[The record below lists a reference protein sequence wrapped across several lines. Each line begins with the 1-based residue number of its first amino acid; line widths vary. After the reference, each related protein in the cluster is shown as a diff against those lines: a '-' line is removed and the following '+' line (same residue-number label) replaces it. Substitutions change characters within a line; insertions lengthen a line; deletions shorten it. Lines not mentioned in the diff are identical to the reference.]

1 MEFNYANILT
11 ECAGIANERQSQ
23 YGEATDSIF
32 LACRILDETF
42 GIKLTGKQ
50 FCDVIIAL
58 KLSRLKFKLKEDS
71 TLDIINYFAIGLSCQ
86 RKENN
91 ELQNNIK

>member
-1 MEFNYANILT
+1 MDFNYANILT
-11 ECAGIANERQSQ
+11 ECANIANERQSQ
-23 YGEATDSIF
+23 YGEATESIL

-58 KLSRLKFKLKEDS
+58 KLSRLKFKFKEDS
-71 TLDIINYFAIGLSCQ
+71 TLDIVNYFAIGLACQ
-86 RKENN
+86 RKEQN
-91 ELQNNIK
+91 ERPNTR